1 MTGLSDSPLT
11 MHKTILQGEVYKDT
25 GETLKGND
33 YVKALCPDTP
43 SSLIDDL
50 VQASEKYTWI
60 KTEGFDEYRLFREQ
74 YAHIQNVA
82 TRERGLE
89 AFHLY
94 DRYRLIVE
102 AAVLKITN
110 YGDVTGDFLGNR
122 ARAGSD
128 QWIIRQ
134 ICTDSVDIVAGDRTF
149 TTGGTSVT
157 PGFYPF
163 HVVPRVAVGSDSTYY
178 TTDNDKQML
187 LIFYYQSDLEPRVLE
202 SVEEYIN
209 DGVGWRVPFDIYS
222 QLQRGNEGIATRS
235 GCLVVNDNKRLDINA
250 WCLENDETDI
260 MPQGIDI
267 NTRMQIRELNNT

>member
-1 MTGLSDSPLT
+1 MTGLTGNPLT
-11 MHKTILQGEVYKDT
+11 MHKTVLKGVVYKDT
-25 GETLKGND
+25 GEELEGKE

-60 KTEGFDEYRLFREQ
+60 KTEGFDEYRLFREE

-82 TRERGLE
+82 TRERGLV
-89 AFHLY
+89 AFYLY
-94 DRYRLIVE
+94 ERYRLIVE
-102 AAVLKITN
+102 AAVLKETN
-110 YGDVTGDFLGNR
+110 FGDVTGDFLGNR
-122 ARAGSD
+122 AREGSD

-163 HVVPRVAVGSDSTYY
+163 HIVPRVAVGSDVTYY

-187 LIFYYQSDLEPRVLE
+187 LIFYYQSDLGPRVLE
-202 SVEEYIN
+202 SVSEKIN
-209 DGVGWRVPFDIYS
+209 DSIGWRTPFDVYS
-222 QLQRGNEGIATRS
+222 QLQRGNEGITTRP
-235 GCLVVNDNKRLDINA
+235 GCLVVDHNKRLDINA

-267 NTRMQIRELNNT
+267 NTRMQIRELNST

>member
-11 MHKTILQGEVYKDT
+11 MHKTILQGEVYQDT

-202 SVEEYIN
+202 SVDEYIN
-209 DGVGWRVPFDIYS
+209 DGIGWRVPFDIYS